1 MPQAC
6 NLLDV
11 SYRSDKPD
19 SALIY
24 ADGADARVLRKLI
37 SVLGSEEKA
46 QTALILIGYLSKLEK
61 KGGITSE
68 VRARKVKE
76 NFKELIGISFPD
88 FLRMAET
95 F

>member
-19 SALIY
+19 SVLIY
-24 ADGADARVLRKLI
+24 ADGSDARVLRKLI
-37 SVLGSEEKA
+37 SSLGSEEKV
-46 QTALILIGYLSKLEK
+46 QTALILAGYLSKLEK
-61 KGGITSE
+61 KGGFTS
-68 VRARKVKE
+68 VARARKVEE
-76 NFKELIGISFPD
+76 NFKELIGISFPE
-88 FLRMAET
+88 FLKMAET